1 MNGVNVY
8 IVEIDFKTRKGGVD
22 MEFEELLKAHKR
34 VVERFVFFKI
44 ADRQDA
50 EDILQEVYLSHFKN
64 LER

>member
-1 MNGVNVY
+1 
-8 IVEIDFKTRKGGVD
+8 